1 MTYMQLVGVE
11 EGVLHIHEL
20 LVTHRDLKGG
30 ESQTLLEV
38 QGQTGL
44 ETQAALV
51 WPSYIPL
58 TNVAIS
64 LSRRTLAQMLWTVW
78 CGTFKTLSACSMWST

>member
-1 MTYMQLVGVE
+1 MAHVQLFVVE
-11 EGVLHIHEL
+11 EGLLHIQEL

-30 ESQTLLEV
+30 GPGTDS
-38 QGQTGL
+38 L

-58 TNVAIS
+58 TNMAIS
-64 LSRRTLAQMLWTVW
+64 LSRRTRAQMLWTVW